1 MTAEERDALAKKVFG
16 DSARFVVS
24 RTGSG
29 AYRASVRNCVEWLSR
44 PIVMPST
51 VFESP
56 SQQEAIDAAEQALV
70 AIAASKA
77 ADDAWSSVLV
87 AAEER
92 DFDALVAAVERL
104 RATKR

>member
-1 MTAEERDALAKKVFG
+1 MNAEERDALAKKLFG

-29 AYRASVRNCVEWLSR
+29 AYRASVRNYIEWHSR
-44 PIVMPST
+44 PIVIPST

-77 ADDAWSSVLV
+77 VDEAWSNAFV
-87 AAEER
+87 AVEER
-92 DFDALVAAVERL
+92 DFDALVAAVDGL
-104 RATKR
+104 RATRS